1 MPRRSCRSATESR
14 FRTSGTRSP
23 SPPTN
28 RPCPSRFSGS
38 PSISTRRTARGSSLF
53 SFSSV
58 RRPEFTSRCS
68 RNSLLP
74 STTRDFVRRSAAAN
88 RLTKSR
94 VVEGKSDFREHLEV
108 NSGRRTDEKEKSED
122 PLAVRRVEI
131 DGLPEKREG
140 QGRFVGG
147 EGDRVPDVRNRDSVA
162 DRHDRRGIPGEE
174 EVKQRLPVSLVV
186 ELQQGDD
193 RAESLLTRSSAD
205 IVKNPSAFEALG
217 DRRDALV
224 LVLSVE

>member
-1 MPRRSCRSATESR
+1 MRQGPK
-14 FRTSGTRSP
+14 
-23 SPPTN
+23 
-28 RPCPSRFSGS
+28 
-38 PSISTRRTARGSSLF
+38 
-53 SFSSV
+53 
-58 RRPEFTSRCS
+58 RRPEARA
-68 RNSLLP
+68 P
-74 STTRDFVRRSAAAN
+74 SASCPRLFDIPRRLDQADGRFAAAD

-174 EVKQRLPVSLVV
+174 EAVSYTHLTLPTK
-186 ELQQGDD
+186 
-193 RAESLLTRSSAD
+193 R
-205 IVKNPSAFEALG
+205 IV
-217 DRRDALV
+217 
-224 LVLSVE
+224 